1 MDSAKILH
9 WWHLAGVAATAL
21 SVVAAE
27 LTPVVS
33 HYPKAAAIVG
43 TVSALSLAITTAMNK
58 LATDKVIAAY
68 VNDPA
73 TSTVAG
79 FGVPKEVE
87 ASK

>member
-1 MDSAKILH
+1 MESAKVLH
-9 WWHLAGVAATAL
+9 WWHIAGIAATSL

-33 HYPKAAAIVG
+33 QYPKAAAAVAS
-43 TVSALSLAITTAMNK
+43 VSAISLAVTTAMNK
-58 LATDKVIAAY
+58 IANDKVIAAY

-73 TSTVAG
+73 TSTVTG

-87 ASK
+87 VPK